1 MGRKKRPVYDIVA
14 SDSRTPRD
22 GRFLEKVGQYN
33 PLMENA
39 TVTIL
44 KRDRV
49 LYWLQT
55 GAQPTDTVRSLL
67 SKEGVLLEMH
77 MLRKGREQEEIA
89 SAVEKHNADR
99 QSKIS
104 AAPAKKQ
111 APAPAPA
118 AEAAPQTATVAHDF
132 SATEQAEARGINEP
146 PTSIMEPAPA
156 IEAPAATEEAA
167 PAEAPAATDEAAP
180 AADAPT
186 EG

>member
-1 MGRKKRPVYDIVA
+1 MVKLRLRRMGRKKRPVYDIVA

-33 PLMENA
+33 PLMEN
-39 TVTIL
+39 TPITIL

-67 SKEGVLLEMH
+67 RKEGVLLEMH
-77 MLRKGREQEEIA
+77 MLRKGREQAEIA
-89 SAVEKHNADR
+89 SAIEEHNAAR
-99 QSKIS
+99 QSKIA
-104 AAPAKKQ
+104 AAPVKKQ
-111 APAPAPA
+111 AAAPAPA
-118 AEAAPQTATVAHDF
+118 AETAAPVANDF
-132 SATEQAEARGINEP
+132 SATEDAESRATEEAP
-146 PTSIMEPAPA
+146 ASIMEPAP
-156 IEAPAATEEAA
+156 TEDA
-167 PAEAPAATDEAAP
+167 APAATDEAAP